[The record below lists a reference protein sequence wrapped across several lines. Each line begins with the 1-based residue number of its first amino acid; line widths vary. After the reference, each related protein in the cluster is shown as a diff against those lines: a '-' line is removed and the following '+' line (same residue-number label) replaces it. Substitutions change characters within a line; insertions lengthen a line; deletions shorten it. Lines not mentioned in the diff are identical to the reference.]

1 MPLRGGAE
9 LIEQIT
15 QRRVGADIEPA
26 AQPYA
31 RTSDELLPPNTLR
44 SWISA
49 TRNPLPCRRDGGA
62 HAGHAAARDDEI
74 ERPPLFGFGGQ
85 AEQVVAQPEDRFE
98 RIVGRYVVQ
107 REEDGVATRVE
118 SRQIVQRD
126 LVDALR
132 KVGRTARLPMPFG
145 IARTE
150 ERVAVAA
157 VDAGGG
163 RRRGHASPLS
173 AQWAVQFFVRTKMR
187 YWPLCGIS
195 IFVTA
200 SSTGV
205 PRPCAKR

>member
-1 MPLRGGAE
+1 MR
-9 LIEQIT
+9 
-15 QRRVGADIEPA
+15 
-26 AQPYA
+26 
-31 RTSDELLPPNTLR
+31 
-44 SWISA
+44 
-49 TRNPLPCRRDGGA
+49 
-62 HAGHAAARDDEI
+62 
-74 ERPPLFGFGGQ
+74 
-85 AEQVVAQPEDRFE
+85 QPEDRFE
-98 RIVGRYVVQ
+98 RIVGRHVVQ

-157 VDAGGG
+157 VDAEAEGAGGMLLLVG
-163 RRRGHASPLS
+163 PV
-173 AQWAVQFFVRTKMR
+173 AVQFFVRTKMR